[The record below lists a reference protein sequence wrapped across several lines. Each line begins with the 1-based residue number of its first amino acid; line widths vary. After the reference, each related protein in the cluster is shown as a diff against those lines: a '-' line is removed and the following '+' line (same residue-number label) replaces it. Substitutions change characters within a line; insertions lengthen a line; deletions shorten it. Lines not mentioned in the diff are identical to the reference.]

1 MALIPS
7 ISIQATGDP
16 SQVIVS
22 DTSTGSDGAIT
33 DRKINVYQANN
44 ALLGASPYDFPLS
57 AGSSIIINPLDK
69 DYALTIAVTWT
80 NSVGG
85 VLYTATAIGAFVQ
98 YALLFL
104 QQLTQTQEA
113 NPNIISDQNF
123 MGNKF
128 ALFTE
133 VQSASNAITNGQS
146 VFSAQSCITRY
157 QKLLTNS
164 TYYF

>member
-1 MALIPS
+1 MAFTAS
-7 ISIQATGDP
+7 ITIQATGDP
-16 SQVIVS
+16 SQVTVA
-22 DTSTGSDGAIT
+22 DTSVGSDPAIT
-33 DRKINVYQANN
+33 DRKINIYQVNN
-44 ALLGASPYDFPLS
+44 SLLGASPYDFPLS
-57 AGSSIIINPLDK
+57 AGSSITINPLDK
-69 DYALTIAVTWT
+69 DYGLTIVTTWV
-80 NSVGG
+80 NSSGT

-104 QQLTQTQEA
+104 QSLTQTQEA

-128 ALFTE
+128 LVFTE
-133 VQSASNAITNGQS
+133 VQSALNAITNGQS

-164 TYYF
+164 TFYF